1 MITTQP
7 LSPNFGVKLDR
18 KLMLVDLSDADVE
31 ALKLNIARAGV
42 LVARDQVMT
51 ADAQAQFAARLGEL
65 FPSAKPNQ
73 TTPEGL
79 IRIKA
84 DERSKGAPGTTWHS
98 DVSSDARPPS
108 ISMLRMEVVP
118 PVGGD
123 TLFMDMRQIF
133 ASFSPSL
140 QSLLKGLTARHDP
153 IGHYLYLSG
162 QKALHELASAHHP
175 IVRQIPETG
184 DQALY
189 VNEGF
194 TRGIDGLP
202 QAEQDM
208 LLNFLLKTVRENVIA
223 QLRVK
228 WQPDTVVFWDN
239 RIVQHHAV
247 FDYFPH
253 KRLGYRATVRGEVPV
268 AAA

>member
-1 MITTQP
+1 L
-7 LSPNFGVKLDR
+7 LSPNFGAELDHKLT
-18 KLMLVDLSDADVE
+18 LVSLSDTDVE
-31 ALKLNIARAGV
+31 ALKLAIAQAGV
-42 LVARDQVMT
+42 LVARDQEMT

-65 FPSAKPNQ
+65 FPSAKPSQ

-84 DERSKGAPGTTWHS
+84 DERSQGAPGTTRHS

-123 TLFMDMRQIF
+123 TLFMDMRQILGN
-133 ASFSPSL
+133 FSPRL
-140 QSLLKGLTARHDP
+140 QRLLKGLTARHDP
-153 IGHYLYLSG
+153 VGHYLYLSG
-162 QKALHELASAHHP
+162 QKALHELPSAHHP

-194 TRGIDGLP
+194 T
-202 QAEQDM
+202 
-208 LLNFLLKTVRENVIA
+208 
-223 QLRVK
+223 
-228 WQPDTVVFWDN
+228 
-239 RIVQHHAV
+239 
-247 FDYFPH
+247 
-253 KRLGYRATVRGEVPV
+253 
-268 AAA
+268 

>member
-7 LSPNFGVKLDR
+7 LSPNFGTELDHE
-18 KLMLVDLSDADVE
+18 LALVNLSDTDVE
-31 ALKLNIARAGV
+31 ALKLEIARAGV
-42 LVARDQVMT
+42 VVARNQVMT
-51 ADAQAQFAARLGEL
+51 TGAQVQFAARLGEL

-84 DERSKGAPGTTWHS
+84 DERSKGAAGTTWHS
-98 DVSSDARPPS
+98 DISSDARPPS
-108 ISMLRMEVVP
+108 ISVLRMEVVP
-118 PVGGD
+118 PIGGD

-133 ASFSPSL
+133 ASLSPRL
-140 QSLLKGLTARHDP
+140 QTLLKGLKARHDP

-162 QKALHELASAHHP
+162 QKALHELPSAHHP

-194 TRGIDGLP
+194 TQSIDGLP

-208 LLNFLLKTVRENVIA
+208 LLGFLFKTIRENVIA

-228 WQPDTVVFWDN
+228 WQPHTVVFWDN
-239 RIVQHHAV
+239 RLVQHHAV

-253 KRLGYRATVRGEVPV
+253 KRLGYRATIRGEVPV
-268 AAA
+268 TTA

>member
-7 LSPNFGVKLDR
+7 LSPNFGTELDHE
-18 KLMLVDLSDADVE
+18 LALVNLSDTDVE
-31 ALKLNIARAGV
+31 ALKLEIARAGV
-42 LVARDQVMT
+42 VVARNQVMT
-51 ADAQAQFAARLGEL
+51 TGAQVQFAARLGEL

-84 DERSKGAPGTTWHS
+84 DERSKGAAGTTWHS
-98 DVSSDARPPS
+98 DISSDARPLS

-118 PVGGD
+118 PIGGD

-133 ASFSPSL
+133 ASLSPRL
-140 QSLLKGLTARHDP
+140 QTLLKGLKARHDP

-162 QKALHELASAHHP
+162 QKALHELPSAHHP

-194 TRGIDGLP
+194 TQSIDGLP

-208 LLNFLLKTVRENVIA
+208 LLGFLFKTIRENVIA

-228 WQPDTVVFWDN
+228 WQPHTVVFWDN
-239 RIVQHHAV
+239 RLVQHHAV

-253 KRLGYRATVRGEVPV
+253 KRLGYRATIRGEVPV

>member
-1 MITTQP
+1 MITTHL
-7 LSPNFGVKLDR
+7 LSPNFGAELDHKLT
-18 KLMLVDLSDADVE
+18 LVSLSDTDVE
-31 ALKLNIARAGV
+31 ALKLAIAQAGV
-42 LVARDQVMT
+42 LVARDQEMT

-65 FPSAKPNQ
+65 FPSAKPSQ

-84 DERSKGAPGTTWHS
+84 DERSQGAPGTTRHS

-123 TLFMDMRQIF
+123 TLFMDMRQILG
-133 ASFSPSL
+133 SLSPRL
-140 QSLLKGLTARHDP
+140 QRLLKGLTARHDP
-153 IGHYLYLSG
+153 VGHYLYLSG
-162 QKALHELASAHHP
+162 QKALHELPSAHHP

-194 TRGIDGLP
+194 T
-202 QAEQDM
+202 
-208 LLNFLLKTVRENVIA
+208 
-223 QLRVK
+223 
-228 WQPDTVVFWDN
+228 
-239 RIVQHHAV
+239 
-247 FDYFPH
+247 
-253 KRLGYRATVRGEVPV
+253 
-268 AAA
+268 

>member
-1 MITTQP
+1 
-7 LSPNFGVKLDR
+7 
-18 KLMLVDLSDADVE
+18 
-31 ALKLNIARAGV
+31 
-42 LVARDQVMT
+42 
-51 ADAQAQFAARLGEL
+51 
-65 FPSAKPNQ
+65 
-73 TTPEGL
+73 
-79 IRIKA
+79 
-84 DERSKGAPGTTWHS
+84 
-98 DVSSDARPPS
+98 PS

-133 ASFSPSL
+133 ASLSPRL
-140 QSLLKGLTARHDP
+140 QTLLKGLTARHDP

-162 QKALHELASAHHP
+162 QKALHELPSAHHP

-194 TRGIDGLP
+194 TQSIDGLP

-208 LLNFLLKTVRENVIA
+208 LLGFLFKTIRENVIA

-228 WQPDTVVFWDN
+228 WQPHTVVFWDN
-239 RIVQHHAV
+239 RLVQHHAV

-253 KRLGYRATVRGEVPV
+253 KRLGYRATIRGEVPV

>member
-1 MITTQP
+1 MITTHL
-7 LSPNFGVKLDR
+7 LSPNFGAELDHKLT
-18 KLMLVDLSDADVE
+18 LVSLSDTDVE
-31 ALKLNIARAGV
+31 ALKLAIAQAGV
-42 LVARDQVMT
+42 LVARDQEMT
-51 ADAQAQFAARLGEL
+51 ADTQAQFAARLGEL
-65 FPSAKPNQ
+65 FPSAKPSQ

-84 DERSKGAPGTTWHS
+84 DERSQGAPGTTRHS

-123 TLFMDMRQIF
+123 TLFMDMRQILG
-133 ASFSPSL
+133 SLSPRL
-140 QSLLKGLTARHDP
+140 QRLLKGLTARHHP
-153 IGHYLYLSG
+153 VGHYLYLSG
-162 QKALHELASAHHP
+162 QKALHELPSAHHP

-208 LLNFLLKTVRENVIA
+208 LLDFLFKTIRENVVA

-228 WQPDTVVFWDN
+228 WQPHTVVFWDN

-268 AAA
+268 AAD

>member
-7 LSPNFGVKLDR
+7 LSPNFGTELDHE
-18 KLMLVDLSDADVE
+18 LALVNLSDTDVE
-31 ALKLNIARAGV
+31 ALKLEIARAGV
-42 LVARDQVMT
+42 VVARNQVMT
-51 ADAQAQFAARLGEL
+51 TGAQVQFAARLGEL

-84 DERSKGAPGTTWHS
+84 DERSKGAAGTTWHS
-98 DVSSDARPPS
+98 DISSDARPPS

-118 PVGGD
+118 PIGGD

-133 ASFSPSL
+133 ASLSPRL
-140 QSLLKGLTARHDP
+140 QTLLKGLKARHDP

-162 QKALHELASAHHP
+162 QKALHELPSAHHP

-194 TRGIDGLP
+194 TQSIDGLP

-208 LLNFLLKTVRENVIA
+208 LLGFLFKTIRENVIA

-228 WQPDTVVFWDN
+228 WQPHTVVFWDN
-239 RIVQHHAV
+239 RLVQHHAV

-253 KRLGYRATVRGEVPV
+253 KRLGYRATIRGEVPV

>member
-7 LSPNFGVKLDR
+7 LSPNFGTELDHE
-18 KLMLVDLSDADVE
+18 LALVNLSDTDVE
-31 ALKLNIARAGV
+31 ALKLEIARAGV
-42 LVARDQVMT
+42 VVARNQVMT
-51 ADAQAQFAARLGEL
+51 TGAQVQFAARLGEL

-84 DERSKGAPGTTWHS
+84 DERSKGAAGTTWHS
-98 DVSSDARPPS
+98 DISSDARPPS

-118 PVGGD
+118 PIGGD

-133 ASFSPSL
+133 ASLSPRL
-140 QSLLKGLTARHDP
+140 QTLLKGLKARHDP

-162 QKALHELASAHHP
+162 QKALHELPSAHHP

-194 TRGIDGLP
+194 TQSIDGLP

-208 LLNFLLKTVRENVIA
+208 LLGFLFKTIRENVIA

-228 WQPDTVVFWDN
+228 WQPHTVVFWDN
-239 RIVQHHAV
+239 RLVQHHAV

-253 KRLGYRATVRGEVPV
+253 KRLGYRATIRGEVPV
-268 AAA
+268 AAP

>member
-7 LSPNFGVKLDR
+7 LSPNFGTELDHE
-18 KLMLVDLSDADVE
+18 LALVNLSDTDVE
-31 ALKLNIARAGV
+31 ALKLEIARAGV
-42 LVARDQVMT
+42 VVARNQVMT
-51 ADAQAQFAARLGEL
+51 TGAQVQFAARLGEL

-84 DERSKGAPGTTWHS
+84 DERSKGAAGTTWHS
-98 DVSSDARPPS
+98 DISSDARPPS
-108 ISMLRMEVVP
+108 ISVLRMEVVP
-118 PVGGD
+118 PIGGD

-133 ASFSPSL
+133 ASLSPRL
-140 QSLLKGLTARHDP
+140 QTLLKGLKARHDP

-162 QKALHELASAHHP
+162 QKALHELPSAHHP

-194 TRGIDGLP
+194 TQSIDGLP

-208 LLNFLLKTVRENVIA
+208 LLGFLFKTIRENVIA

-228 WQPDTVVFWDN
+228 WQPHTVVFWDN
-239 RIVQHHAV
+239 RLVQHHAV

-253 KRLGYRATVRGEVPV
+253 KRLGYRATIRGEVPV